1 MRAYPFPFFLE
12 FGSKKRSVLLLE
24 ITHAELMHISVE
36 PSILYFGT
44 PVVLLSTL
52 NEDGT
57 TNVAPMSSA
66 WWLGWNCMLGLGAS
80 SHSGMNLRREREC
93 VLNLPSVA
101 EVEAVNRL
109 ARLTGSN
116 PVPPWKQSVG
126 YRHEKNKC
134 EIAGLTSSPSTEVRA
149 PRIDQ
154 CPVQL
159 EAVLERHQ
167 PFGQGPDKE
176 PGAIAYE
183 VRVVRAHVDE
193 AILVPNSE
201 HRIDPDRWR
210 PLIMSFC
217 RFYGLGAEVFSS
229 TLAEIPEQAYRPAP
243 HMSR

>member
-1 MRAYPFPFFLE
+1 
-12 FGSKKRSVLLLE
+12 
-24 ITHAELMHISVE
+24 MHISVE

-44 PVVLLSTL
+44 PVVLLTTL
-52 NEDGT
+52 NEDNT
-57 TNVAPMSSA
+57 TNVAPMSSV

-93 VLNLPSVA
+93 VLNLPSVD
-101 EVEAVNRL
+101 EVEAVNRF

-116 PVPPWKQSVG
+116 PVPPWKQSGG

-134 EIAGLTSSPSTEVRA
+134 EVAGLTCSDSEEVRA

-167 PFGQGPDKE
+167 PFGHGSGKS
-176 PGAIAYE
+176 PGALAYE
-183 VRVVRAHVDE
+183 VRIVRAHVDE
-193 AILVPNSE
+193 AILLPNSE
-201 HRIDPDRWR
+201 NRIDSDRWR

-217 RFYGLGAEVFSS
+217 RFYGLGTEVFSS

-243 HMSR
+243 HMNR